1 MSELK
6 NLEIREVSFVDEG
19 ANPESFIT
27 FFKRKKQNK
36 MVEKQEVIAPVE
48 KTVEEQNLQENFAEL
63 TTTLA
68 NLTKRLNAH
77 IEKAEDAEWLKVAS
91 KYEILGE
98 DATKLAKV
106 LKLAKSAGGETYNTT
121 IKLLDNALAAVQK
134 SGTFEEIGK
143 SGSTGTPDAD
153 KQIAKFTAEICKRN
167 PALSERQA
175 LIQAYEEHP
184 ELKD

>member
-27 FFKRKKQNK
+27 FFKRKEQ
-36 MVEKQEVIAPVE
+36 
-48 KTVEEQNLQENFAEL
+48 KTMSGKTEEEQNLQENFSAL

-68 NLTKRLNAH
+68 SLTKRLNEH
-77 IEKAEDAEWLKVAS
+77 ITKAEDAEWLKVAS

-98 DATKLAKV
+98 DSTKLAKV
-106 LKLAKSAGGETYNTT
+106 LKSAKVAGGDTYNTT
-121 IKLLDNALAAVQK
+121 IKLLDNALAAVEK

-143 SGSTGTPDAD
+143 SGSMGTPDAD
-153 KQIAKFTAEICKRN
+153 KQIEKCTAEIRKRN
-167 PALSERQA
+167 PALSYREA

-184 ELKD
+184 EFRD